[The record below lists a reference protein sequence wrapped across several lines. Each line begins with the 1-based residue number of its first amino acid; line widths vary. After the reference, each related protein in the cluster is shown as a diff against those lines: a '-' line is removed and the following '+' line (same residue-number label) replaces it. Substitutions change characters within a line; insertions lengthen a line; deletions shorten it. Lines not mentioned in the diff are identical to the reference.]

1 MKRTLGIIGRKLG
14 MTQIFLED
22 GSVVPTTIV
31 EAGPCTVIQKKTRE
45 KDGYNALQLG
55 FFPKN
60 SQRVNKPLSG
70 HFKKAGVGPYRH
82 LKEFRLETTEG
93 FELGQEITLNLFKPG
108 DVVDVTGLS
117 KGKGFTG
124 VMKRHGF
131 HGSPGSHG
139 THEYFRH
146 GGSVGSAAYP
156 HHTFKGLKMPG
167 HHGNRRVTL
176 QNIKILD
183 VKEDQN
189 LILLKGGIPGS
200 RHGWILIRSATK
212 LESLPDRQALN
223 RAGTG
228 QAGTRTER
236 KSSSTPSV

>member
-1 MKRTLGIIGRKLG
+1 MKRTLGIIGKKLG
-14 MTQIFLED
+14 MTQVFLED
-22 GSVVPTTIV
+22 GSVVPVTVV
-31 EAGPCTVIQKKTRE
+31 EAGPCSVIQKKTKE

-55 FFPKN
+55 FNPKN

-70 HFKKAGVGPYRH
+70 HFKKAGAGAFYTIR
-82 LKEFRLETTEG
+82 EFLVEDVEAY
-93 FELGQEITLNLFKPG
+93 EIGQAVNVNLFKPG
-108 DVVDVTGLS
+108 DIVDVTGLS

-124 VMKRHGF
+124 VIKRHGF

-146 GGSVGSAAYP
+146 GGSVGSATYP

-167 HHGNRRVTL
+167 RHGNRKVTV
-176 QNIKILD
+176 QNMKVVD

-200 RHGWILIRSATK
+200 PKGYVLIRSATK
-212 LESLPDRQALN
+212 SKSLPDR
-223 RAGTG
+223 
-228 QAGTRTER
+228 
-236 KSSSTPSV
+236 

>member
-14 MTQIFLED
+14 MTQVFLED
-22 GSVVPTTIV
+22 GSVVPVTVV
-31 EAGPCTVIQKKTRE
+31 EAGPCPVIQKKVTE

-55 FFPKN
+55 FVPKN

-70 HFKKAGVGPYRH
+70 HFKKAGVGPTYY
-82 LKEFRLETTEG
+82 LKEFRVEDAERVGT
-93 FELGQEITLNLFKPG
+93 GQMVTLNLFKPG
-108 DVVDVTGLS
+108 DVVDVTALS

-124 VMKRHGF
+124 VIKRHGF

-146 GGSVGSAAYP
+146 GGSVGSAAFP

-167 HHGNRRVTL
+167 HHGNQKVTI
-176 QNIKILD
+176 QNIKIVD

-200 RHGWILIRSATK
+200 RHSWILIRSATK
-212 LESLPDRQALN
+212 KKASAV
-223 RAGTG
+223 
-228 QAGTRTER
+228 
-236 KSSSTPSV
+236 PSV

>member
-1 MKRTLGIIGRKLG
+1 MKTTLGIIGRKLG
-14 MTQIFLED
+14 MTQLFLED
-22 GSVVPTTIV
+22 GSVVPATVV
-31 EAGPCTVIQKKTRE
+31 EAGPCMVIQKKTKE

-55 FFPKN
+55 FLPKN

-70 HFKKAGVGPYRH
+70 HFKKAGVGPFTYVR
-82 LKEFRLETTEG
+82 EFRVESVEG
-93 FELGQEITLNLFKPG
+93 FESGGEVALSLFKPG
-108 DVVDVTGLS
+108 DIVDVTGLS

-167 HHGNRRVTL
+167 QHGNRKVTV
-176 QNIKILD
+176 QNIRVLD

-200 RHGWILIRSATK
+200 RHGLILIRSATK
-212 LESLPDRQALN
+212 KRGSA
-223 RAGTG
+223 T
-228 QAGTRTER
+228 
-236 KSSSTPSV
+236 SSA

>member
-14 MTQIFLED
+14 MTQIFLEN
-22 GSVVPTTIV
+22 GSVIPVTVV
-31 EAGPCTVIQKKTRE
+31 EAGHCTVVQKKTKE
-45 KDGYNALQLG
+45 KDGYNAFQIG
-55 FFPKN
+55 FLSKN

-70 HFKKAGVGPYRH
+70 HFKKAGVGPFYH
-82 LKEFRLETTEG
+82 LKEFRVEKVEG
-93 FELGQEITLNLFKPG
+93 YELGQELSLNLFKPG

-167 HHGNRRVTL
+167 QHGNRKVTL
-176 QNIKILD
+176 QNIKVVD

-189 LILLKGGIPGS
+189 LILLKGGIPGGP
-200 RHGWILIRSATK
+200 HGLILIRSATK
-212 LESLPDRQALN
+212 RRGSA
-223 RAGTG
+223 
-228 QAGTRTER
+228 
-236 KSSSTPSV
+236 SSS

>member
-1 MKRTLGIIGRKLG
+1 MKTTLGIIGRKLG
-14 MTQIFLED
+14 MTQLFLED
-22 GSVVPTTIV
+22 GSVVPATVV
-31 EAGPCTVIQKKTRE
+31 EAGPCMVIQKKTKE

-55 FFPKN
+55 FLPKN

-70 HFKKAGVGPYRH
+70 HFKKAGVGPFTYVR
-82 LKEFRLETTEG
+82 EFRVESVEG
-93 FELGQEITLNLFKPG
+93 FESGGEVALSLFKPG
-108 DVVDVTGLS
+108 DIVDVTGLS

-131 HGSPGSHG
+131 RGSPGSHG

-167 HHGNRRVTL
+167 QHGNRKVTV
-176 QNIKILD
+176 QNIRVLD

-200 RHGWILIRSATK
+200 RHGLILIRSAIKKRGSPT
-212 LESLPDRQALN
+212 
-223 RAGTG
+223 
-228 QAGTRTER
+228 
-236 KSSSTPSV
+236 SSA

>member
-1 MKRTLGIIGRKLG
+1 MKRTLGIIGKKLG
-14 MTQIFLED
+14 MTQVFLED
-22 GSVVPTTIV
+22 GSVIPVTVV
-31 EAGPCTVIQKKTRE
+31 EAGPCSVIQKKTKE

-55 FFPKN
+55 FLPKN

-70 HFKKAGVGPYRH
+70 HFKKAGTGAFYTF
-82 LKEFRLETTEG
+82 KEFRVEDVG
-93 FELGQEITLNLFKPG
+93 GYELGQEVNVNLFKPG

-124 VMKRHGF
+124 VIKRHGF

-146 GGSVGSAAYP
+146 GGSVGSATFP
-156 HHTFKGLKMPG
+156 HHTFKGMKMPG
-167 HHGNRRVTL
+167 QHGNQKVTL
-176 QNIKILD
+176 QNIKVVD

-200 RHGWILIRSATK
+200 PTGWVLIRSATK
-212 LESLPDRQALN
+212 
-223 RAGTG
+223 
-228 QAGTRTER
+228 R
-236 KSSSTPSV
+236 KGSAAPSV